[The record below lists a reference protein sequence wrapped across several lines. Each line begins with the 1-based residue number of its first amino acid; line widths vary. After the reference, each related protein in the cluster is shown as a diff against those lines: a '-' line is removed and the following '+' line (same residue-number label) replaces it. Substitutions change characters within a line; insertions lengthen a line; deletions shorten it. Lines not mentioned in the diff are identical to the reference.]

1 MVSRHRQRDRA
12 AQPPTVVEPP
22 AGDDDLRGLAR
33 EASAG
38 LTATAQAAD
47 ERLDEVA
54 DTAARA
60 ARRGLLLAL
69 VAVSVVL
76 VASIVLNLYTL
87 QTALQ
92 AGQDAA
98 SIAAT
103 GELQSA
109 RQANV
114 ANARTDLEAANG
126 ALVNA
131 GLTPVPDPG
140 AGASSQD
147 LTAAVGEARGVLR
160 AIGELQAKGL
170 PLSGV
175 TVPAPASGE
184 FPQIRPD
191 RLDGN

>member
-1 MVSRHRQRDRA
+1 MSRHRPEDFPQ
-12 AQPPTVVEPP
+12 QPATIVQP
-22 AGDDDLRGLAR
+22 AEDDDLRGLAR

-47 ERLDEVA
+47 DRLDEVA
-54 DTAARA
+54 DTAAKA

-76 VASIVLNLYTL
+76 IASIVLSLYTL
-87 QTALQ
+87 STALQ

-103 GELQSA
+103 GELAQA
-109 RQANV
+109 RQANI

-126 ALVNA
+126 ALIAA
-131 GLTPVPDPG
+131 GLAPVPTPPLTS
-140 AGASSQD
+140 SSQD
-147 LTAAVGEARGVLR
+147 ITAAVGEARGALR

-170 PLSGV
+170 VIGGV
-175 TVPAPASGE
+175 RAPDPRSGE
-184 FPQIRPD
+184 FPEIVPD
-191 RLDGN
+191 RPGDN